1 MMNSQMIDVLTEL
14 ERLKDRPRFVV
25 VVAHGLIELMVN
37 ELVRAHCR
45 HAKEM
50 RRVSYYRKLIVLNEM
65 DVLPDNFFDCLNR
78 LRKLRNRSV
87 HEILFDPTEE
97 DLRKVAEP
105 LEISFPGE
113 GSPYTDFV
121 VLCSSIIQ
129 SLLNQYR
136 GVLGP
141 IMTPAGLRIPQN
153 RLNGA
158 PEREGMGT

>member
-1 MMNSQMIDVLTEL
+1 MMNNQLIDVLTEL

-25 VVAHGLIELMVN
+25 IVAHGLIELMVN
-37 ELVRAHCR
+37 ELVRTHCK

-50 RRVSYYRKLIVLNEM
+50 RRISHYRKLILLNEM

-78 LRKLRNRSV
+78 LRELRNAAV
-87 HEILFDPTEE
+87 HKVLFDPTEE
-97 DLRKVAEP
+97 DLRHVAEP
-105 LEISFPGE
+105 LDISFPGE

-129 SLLNQYR
+129 SLLNQCR

-141 IMTPAGLRIPQN
+141 IMTPRAFGGLK
-153 RLNGA
+153 
-158 PEREGMGT
+158 TD